1 MLWRR
6 GARQRDEWEQRRGGR
21 PAPPRRP
28 PPSSQCKDS
37 PECVGG
43 DDTAGVWRS
52 AARRRVRRRGRG
64 SGGGDGGGDGADI
77 DPPPPTPRS
86 CSERR
91 DPSRPPPLSAATTRR
106 ERGAAAAAGA
116 GAGEWG
122 AGGGE
127 VDTPSHS
134 AFFPLCFCP
143 PGLLFVLC
151 SPVSLSRRVRLHGS
165 VGTAWDH
172 HGREMVVRVR
182 HDERAAAGRSIFLF
196 M

>member
-1 MLWRR
+1 MLWRS
-6 GARQRDEWEQRRGGR
+6 GARQRGRVGAAEGGPTRAATTTPAQFSMQGLPRMCRRRRHGGCGVARRGVGCGGGGGGVGEGMAAGMVR
-21 PAPPRRP
+21 TSTPPALVQRASGPLP
-28 PPSSQCKDS
+28 PP
-37 PECVGG
+37 PPLGG
-43 DDTAGVWRS
+43 DDTAGCV
-52 AARRRVRRRGRG
+52 A
-64 SGGGDGGGDGADI
+64 
-77 DPPPPTPRS
+77 
-86 CSERR
+86 
-91 DPSRPPPLSAATTRR
+91 
-106 ERGAAAAAGA
+106 ERGAAAGA